1 MSSEHV
7 YIFMAQEYNH
17 GTTRMTATRSADQV
31 HAALSQQIVSGGLR
45 PGDPLAETALA
56 ARFGLSRTPVR
67 EALQRLAAE
76 GLVERGPRRA
86 FVVRRMSDDA
96 LRHLFEALAELE
108 ALCAS
113 LAALRMTPT
122 DHALLAG
129 ILDRDDLPGSDYAEA
144 NIRFHARL
152 RQGAGNA
159 VLVELLEDLDRRSLP
174 WRNAQFSARQA
185 RIATSRAEHRAI
197 LAAITARDADRA
209 ADRMRAHMG
218 ASLGVILEML
228 AARSYSAG

>member
-1 MSSEHV
+1 MSAS
-7 YIFMAQEYNH
+7 
-17 GTTRMTATRSADQV
+17 RSADLI
-31 HAALSQQIVSGGLR
+31 HAAVSAQIVSGALN

-56 ARFGLSRTPVR
+56 AQFGLSRTPVR

-86 FVVRRMSDDA
+86 FVVRRMSADA

-113 LAALRMTPT
+113 LSALRMTPT
-122 DHALLAG
+122 DHAILAG
-129 ILDRDDLPGSDYAEA
+129 ILDRDDLPGADYAHA
-144 NIRFHARL
+144 NIRFHEVL

-159 VLVELLEDLDRRSLP
+159 VLADLLADLNHRSLP
-174 WRNAQFSARQA
+174 WRNAQFQARQA
-185 RIATSRAEHRAI
+185 RIASSRAEHRAI
-197 LAAITARDADRA
+197 LDAITARDADRA

-228 AARSYSAG
+228 AERPYSAG